1 MSTQPRAFGAP
12 APDLATASAASAYLN
27 DDLPKPLV
35 TFLPLIASNG
45 HADRDNIGVMRTDTG
60 RYQVLG
66 SGDTIEPSSTFLNDH
81 GGSFEVKFRAGV
93 DGYVG
98 VSVMNEQTGEIT

>member
-1 MSTQPRAFGAP
+1 
-12 APDLATASAASAYLN
+12 
-27 DDLPKPLV
+27 
-35 TFLPLIASNG
+35 
-45 HADRDNIGVMRTDTG
+45 MRTDTG